1 MKAIFKREWKALFQ
15 SVTGWLFL
23 AITLGLFG
31 LYLISGTATHT
42 WPIRCQALCLSR

>member
-31 LYLISGTATHT
+31 LYFYVYNLPAMPVVT
-42 WPIRCQALCLSR
+42 